1 MKYTKFTEVVQQT
14 ARACELNTL
23 IYLFQKGKMYVLI
36 GFIITGVT
44 IVFPY
49 EWVGNIDRVG
59 FREPSGIVYHPTRN
73 LLYVVGDE
81 GDILVMRKDGEYVI
95 EKHLAD
101 ADLEGITVNP
111 STGLL
116 YIAVEGDEKI
126 LEVDPD
132 SLVILREFVIDRY
145 FQGKELLM
153 RGGQGIEGITF
164 IPDDEHPE
172 GGTFLVSN
180 QSFNLEGG
188 EPSVIC
194 ELEVPIVSSK
204 SVLDSAKIVRIIYP
218 GIIDVS
224 GLYYNPLSNTLF
236 VISDATNV
244 FLEMSLDGQILKQ
257 YAFIGDDQEGIT
269 LDDEGYLYIA
279 QDSGG
284 IIKVRYLGD

>member
-1 MKYTKFTEVVQQT
+1 
-14 ARACELNTL
+14 
-23 IYLFQKGKMYVLI
+23 
-36 GFIITGVT
+36 
-44 IVFPY
+44 
-49 EWVGNIDRVG
+49 
-59 FREPSGIVYHPTRN
+59 
-73 LLYVVGDE
+73 
-81 GDILVMRKDGEYVI
+81 
-95 EKHLAD
+95 
-101 ADLEGITVNP
+101 
-111 STGLL
+111 
-116 YIAVEGDEKI
+116 
-126 LEVDPD
+126 
-132 SLVILREFVIDRY
+132 
-145 FQGKELLM
+145 M

-204 SVLDSAKIVRIIYP
+204 SVLDSAKIVRTIYP